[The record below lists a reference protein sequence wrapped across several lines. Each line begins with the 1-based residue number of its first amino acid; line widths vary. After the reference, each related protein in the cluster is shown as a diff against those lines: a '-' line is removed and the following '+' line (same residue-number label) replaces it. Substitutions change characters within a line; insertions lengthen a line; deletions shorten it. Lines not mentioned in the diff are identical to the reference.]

1 MTVVRPT
8 PGVPR
13 QYTFP
18 TVERTTLS
26 NGLRIA
32 VARMPRLP
40 LVTVLAL
47 VDAGASCDSA
57 GCEGAAALTALALG
71 EGTAKLS
78 GGDLVE
84 QFERLGT
91 GFDSGI
97 EWDDAVAQLTVT
109 PERLGAAVKMLGEV
123 LTAPAFRSADL
134 ERLKSERLAELLQL
148 QAEPRGLA
156 NEKFSELLYAP
167 KSRYAKPSAGDRQS
181 VSAITVS
188 EVGAFHRAHYTPLT
202 TTLIFAGDVTVE
214 QAVQLTERAFGGW
227 SGPAVAPTLVND
239 DTAQHGRFGHIVH
252 KADAPQ
258 SELRIGHRG
267 VPRNH
272 SDYFPIVVM
281 NALLGGLFSSRIN
294 LNLRERNAFTYGA
307 SSGFDWRRGAGPF
320 VVATAVK
327 TEVTGPAIREI
338 LLEIDRMRQEAVQP
352 EELTLATD
360 YLTGVFPIRYETTRA
375 VAAAIATATVY
386 GLGDDYYTVYRER
399 VRAVTAADVQR
410 AGQQHLHPESMLVVA
425 VGDAPAIRESLAALD
440 IGEIR
445 VHTEGDAL

>member
-47 VDAGASCDSA
+47 VDAGSSCDSA

-97 EWDDAVAQLTVT
+97 DWDDAVAQLTVT

-134 ERLKSERLAELLQL
+134 ERLKRERLAELLQL

-167 KSRYAKPSAGDRQS
+167 RSRYAKPSAGDRQS

-188 EVGAFHRAHYTPLT
+188 EVGAFHRAHYTPST

-214 QAVQLTERAFGGW
+214 QAVQLTERAFWGW

-338 LLEIDRMRQEAVQP
+338 LLEIDRMRQETVQP

-410 AGQQHLHPESMLVVA
+410 AAQQHLHPESMLVVA

-440 IGEIR
+440 IGAIQ
-445 VHTEGDAL
+445 VHSEGDAL

>member
-167 KSRYAKPSAGDRQS
+167 SSRYAKPSAGDRQS

-188 EVGAFHRAHYTPLT
+188 EVGAFHRAHYTPAT

-338 LLEIDRMRQEAVQP
+338 LLEIDRMRQETVQP

-410 AGQQHLHPESMLVVA
+410 AAQQHLHPESMLVVA

-440 IGEIR
+440 IGAIR
-445 VHTEGDAL
+445 VHSEGDAL

>member
-1 MTVVRPT
+1 MSVARPT

-13 QYTFP
+13 EYTFP
-18 TVERTTLS
+18 RVERTTLS

-47 VDAGASCDSA
+47 VDAGSSYDPA
-57 GCEGAAALTALALG
+57 GCEGTAALTALALG
-71 EGTAKLS
+71 EGTARLS

-97 EWDDAVAQLTVT
+97 DWDDAVAQLTVT
-109 PERLGAAVKMLGEV
+109 PERLGAALAMLGEV

-134 ERLKSERLAELLQL
+134 ERLKSERLAELMQL

-156 NEKFSELLYAP
+156 NEKFSKLLYASG
-167 KSRYAKPSAGDRQS
+167 SRYAMPSGGDRRS

-188 EVGAFHRAHYTPLT
+188 AVDAFHHAHYTPST
-202 TTLIFAGDVTVE
+202 TTLVFAGDVTTE
-214 QAVQLTERAFGGW
+214 IAVYLAERALGSW
-227 SGPAVAPTLVND
+227 SGSPVAPTIVHD
-239 DTAQHGRFGHIVH
+239 GIAQSGRFGHIVQ

-272 SDYFPIVVM
+272 VDYFPIVVM

-307 SSGFDWRRGAGPF
+307 SSGFDWRRGTGPF

-338 LLEIDRMRQEAVQP
+338 LLEVDRMREETVLP

-386 GLGDDYYTVYRER
+386 GLGDNYYTTYRER
-399 VRAVTAADVQR
+399 VRAVTAADVRR
-410 AGQQHLHPESMLVVA
+410 AAQQHLHPESILVVA
-425 VGDAPAIRESLAALD
+425 VGDASAIRESLAGLD
-440 IGEIR
+440 IGTIR
-445 VHTEGDAL
+445 VHGAEDAS

>member
-47 VDAGASCDSA
+47 VDAGSSCDSA

-167 KSRYAKPSAGDRQS
+167 SSRYAKPSAGDRQS

-188 EVGAFHRAHYTPLT
+188 EVGALHRAHYTPAT

-338 LLEIDRMRQEAVQP
+338 LLEIDRMRQETVQP

-410 AGQQHLHPESMLVVA
+410 AAQQHLHPESMLVVA

-440 IGEIR
+440 IGAIR
-445 VHTEGDAL
+445 VHSEGDAL

>member
-1 MTVVRPT
+1 MSVVRPA

-13 QYTFP
+13 QYSFP

-32 VARMPRLP
+32 VARMSRLP

-47 VDAGASCDSA
+47 VDAGSSCDPA

-71 EGTAKLS
+71 EGTVNLT

-91 GFDSGI
+91 GFDSGSD
-97 EWDDAVAQLTVT
+97 WDDAVAQLTVT
-109 PERLGAAVKMLGEV
+109 PERLGAALAMLGEV
-123 LTAPAFRSADL
+123 LTAPAFRPADL
-134 ERLKSERLAELLQL
+134 ERLKYERLAELLQL

-156 NEKFSELLYAP
+156 NEKFSALLYAP
-167 KSRYAKPSAGDRQS
+167 RSRYALPAGGDRRS

-188 EVGAFHRAHYTPLT
+188 AVDAFHRAHYIPSA
-202 TTLIFAGDVTVE
+202 TTLIFAGDVTM
-214 QAVQLTERAFGGW
+214 QLAVQLAERAFGSW
-227 SGPAVAPTLVND
+227 SGSGIAPAIVND
-239 DTAQHGRFGHIVH
+239 DIAQSGRFGHIVH

-258 SELRIGHRG
+258 SELRVGHRG

-272 SDYFPIVVM
+272 DDYFPIVVM

-338 LLEIDRMRQEAVQP
+338 LLEIDRMREETVQP

-399 VRAVTAADVQR
+399 VRAVTAADVRR
-410 AGQQHLHPESMLVVA
+410 AAQQHLHPESMLVVA
-425 VGDAPAIRESLAALD
+425 VGDASAIRESLAALD
-440 IGEIR
+440 IGAIR
-445 VHTEGDAL
+445 VHGAGGAS

>member
-167 KSRYAKPSAGDRQS
+167 SSRYAKPSAGDRQS

-188 EVGAFHRAHYTPLT
+188 EVGAFHRAHYTPAT

-272 SDYFPIVVM
+272 SNYFPIVVM

-338 LLEIDRMRQEAVQP
+338 LLEIDRMQQETVQP

-410 AGQQHLHPESMLVVA
+410 AAQQHLHPESMLVVA

-440 IGEIR
+440 IGAIR
-445 VHTEGDAL
+445 VHSEGDAL

>member
-97 EWDDAVAQLTVT
+97 DWDDAVAQLTVT

-123 LTAPAFRSADL
+123 LPAPAFRSADL
-134 ERLKSERLAELLQL
+134 ERLKRERLAELLQL

-167 KSRYAKPSAGDRQS
+167 SSRYAKPSAGDRQS

-188 EVGAFHRAHYTPLT
+188 EVGAFHRAHYTPAT

-272 SDYFPIVVM
+272 SNYFPIVVM

-338 LLEIDRMRQEAVQP
+338 LLEIDRMRQETVQP

-410 AGQQHLHPESMLVVA
+410 AAQQHLHPESMLVVA

-440 IGEIR
+440 IGAIR
-445 VHTEGDAL
+445 VHSEGDAL

>member
-1 MTVVRPT
+1 MSVVRPT
-8 PGVPR
+8 SGVPR

-32 VARMPRLP
+32 VAPMPRLP

-47 VDAGASCDSA
+47 IDAGSSDDPA
-57 GCEGAAALTALALG
+57 GYEGTAALTALALG

-84 QFERLGT
+84 QFEHLGT
-91 GFDSGI
+91 GFDSGSD
-97 EWDDAVAQLTVT
+97 WDDAVAQLTVT
-109 PERLGAAVKMLGEV
+109 PERLGAALTMLGEV
-123 LTAPAFRSADL
+123 LTAPAFRPADL

-156 NEKFSELLYAP
+156 NEKFSALLYAP
-167 KSRYAKPSAGDRQS
+167 GSRYALPAGGDRRS
-181 VSAITVS
+181 VSEIIGSAVN
-188 EVGAFHRAHYTPLT
+188 AFHRAHYTPSA
-202 TTLIFAGDVTVE
+202 TTLIFAGDVTME
-214 QAVQLTERAFGGW
+214 QAVQLAERAFGSWTG
-227 SGPAVAPTLVND
+227 SGVAPAIVND
-239 DTAQHGRFGHIVH
+239 GIAQSGRFGHIVH

-258 SELRIGHRG
+258 SELRVGHRG
-267 VPRNH
+267 VPRDH
-272 SDYFPIVVM
+272 GDYFPIVVM

-338 LLEIDRMRQEAVQP
+338 LLEIDRMREETVQP
-352 EELTLATD
+352 DELTLATD

-399 VRAVTAADVQR
+399 VRAVTAADVR
-410 AGQQHLHPESMLVVA
+410 RVAQQHLHPESMLVVA
-425 VGDAPAIRESLAALD
+425 VGDASAIRESLAALD
-440 IGEIR
+440 IGAIR
-445 VHTEGDAL
+445 VHGAGSAS

>member
-167 KSRYAKPSAGDRQS
+167 RSRYAKPSAGDRQS

-188 EVGAFHRAHYTPLT
+188 EVGALHRAHYTPAT

-272 SDYFPIVVM
+272 SNYFPIVVM

-338 LLEIDRMRQEAVQP
+338 LLEIDRMRQETVQP

-399 VRAVTAADVQR
+399 IRAVTAADVQR
-410 AGQQHLHPESMLVVA
+410 AAQQHLHPESMLVVA

-440 IGEIR
+440 IGAIR
-445 VHTEGDAL
+445 VHSEGDAL

>member
-1 MTVVRPT
+1 MSVVRPT
-8 PGVPR
+8 SGVPR

-32 VARMPRLP
+32 VAPMPRLP

-47 VDAGASCDSA
+47 IDAGSSDDPA
-57 GCEGAAALTALALG
+57 GYEGTAALTALALG

-84 QFERLGT
+84 QFEHLGT
-91 GFDSGI
+91 GFDSGSD
-97 EWDDAVAQLTVT
+97 WDDAVAQLTVT
-109 PERLGAAVKMLGEV
+109 PERLGAALTMLGEV
-123 LTAPAFRSADL
+123 LTAPAFRPADL

-156 NEKFSELLYAP
+156 NEKFSALLYAP
-167 KSRYAKPSAGDRQS
+167 GSRYALPAGGDRRS
-181 VSAITVS
+181 VSAIIGSAVN
-188 EVGAFHRAHYTPLT
+188 AFHRAHYTPSA
-202 TTLIFAGDVTVE
+202 TTLIFAGDVTME
-214 QAVQLTERAFGGW
+214 QAVQLAERAFGSWTG
-227 SGPAVAPTLVND
+227 SGVAPAIVND
-239 DTAQHGRFGHIVH
+239 GIAQSGRFGHIVH

-258 SELRIGHRG
+258 SELRVGHRG
-267 VPRNH
+267 VPRDH
-272 SDYFPIVVM
+272 GDYFPIVVM

-338 LLEIDRMRQEAVQP
+338 LLEIDRMREETVQP
-352 EELTLATD
+352 DELTLATD

-399 VRAVTAADVQR
+399 VRAVTAADVR
-410 AGQQHLHPESMLVVA
+410 RVAQQHLHPESMLVVA
-425 VGDAPAIRESLAALD
+425 VGDASAIRESLAALD
-440 IGEIR
+440 IGAIR
-445 VHTEGDAL
+445 VHGAGSAS

>member
-8 PGVPR
+8 SGVPR

-167 KSRYAKPSAGDRQS
+167 RSRYAKPSAGDRQS

-188 EVGAFHRAHYTPLT
+188 EVGTFHRAHYTPAT
-202 TTLIFAGDVTVE
+202 TTLIFAGDVTAE
-214 QAVQLTERAFGGW
+214 QAVQLAERAFGGW

-239 DTAQHGRFGHIVH
+239 DMAQHGRFGHIVH

-272 SDYFPIVVM
+272 SNYFPIVVM

-338 LLEIDRMRQEAVQP
+338 LLEIDRMRQETVQP

-410 AGQQHLHPESMLVVA
+410 AAQQHLHPESMLVVA

-440 IGEIR
+440 IGAIR
-445 VHTEGDAL
+445 VHSEGDAL

>member
-1 MTVVRPT
+1 MTMIRPT
-8 PGVPR
+8 PGAPR
-13 QYTFP
+13 HYIFP

-47 VDAGASCDSA
+47 VDAGSSYDPP

-78 GGDLVE
+78 GGDLAE

-91 GFDSGI
+91 GFESGCD
-97 EWDDAVAQLTVT
+97 WDDAVAQLTVT
-109 PERLGAAVKMLGEV
+109 PERLGAALAMLGEV
-123 LTAPAFRSADL
+123 LTAPAFRPADI
-134 ERLKSERLAELLQL
+134 ERLKNERLAELVQL

-156 NEKFSELLYAP
+156 NENFSKVLYASG
-167 KSRYAKPSAGDRQS
+167 SRYAMPSAGDRRS
-181 VSAITVS
+181 VSSLTVS
-188 EVGAFHRAHYTPLT
+188 AVKAFHRAHFTPSA
-202 TTLIFAGDVTVE
+202 TTLIFAGDVTME
-214 QAVQLTERAFGGW
+214 LAVQLAERALGSW
-227 SGPAVAPTLVND
+227 SGSPVAPTIVND
-239 DTAQHGRFGHIVH
+239 GIALSGRFGHIVQ

-258 SELRIGHRG
+258 SELRVGHRG

-272 SDYFPIVVM
+272 GDYFPVVVM
-281 NALLGGLFSSRIN
+281 NAVLGGLFSSRIN

-338 LLEIDRMRQEAVQP
+338 LTEVDRMREETVLP

-386 GLGDDYYTVYRER
+386 ELGDDYYTLYRDR
-399 VRAVTAADVQR
+399 VRAVAATDVRR
-410 AGQQHLHPESMLVVA
+410 AAQQHLHPESMLVVA
-425 VGDAPAIRESLAALD
+425 VGDASAIRDSLAGLD
-440 IGEIR
+440 IGAIQ
-445 VHTEGDAL
+445 VHGVEGGP

>member
-1 MTVVRPT
+1 MSVVRPP

-18 TVERTTLS
+18 TVERTTLL
-26 NGLRIA
+26 NGLQIA
-32 VARMPRLP
+32 VAPMPRLP

-47 VDAGASCDSA
+47 VDAGSSYDPA
-57 GCEGAAALTALALG
+57 GCEGVAALTALALG
-71 EGTAKLS
+71 EGTAKLL

-91 GFDSGI
+91 GFDSGSD
-97 EWDDAVAQLTVT
+97 WDDAVAQLTVT
-109 PERLGAAVKMLGEV
+109 PERLGAALTMLGDV
-123 LTAPAFRSADL
+123 LTAPAFRPADL
-134 ERLKSERLAELLQL
+134 ERLKSERLAELMQL

-167 KSRYAKPSAGDRQS
+167 ESRYALPAGGDRRS

-188 EVGAFHRAHYTPLT
+188 AVGAFHRAHYAPSAA
-202 TTLIFAGDVTVE
+202 TLIFAGDVTME
-214 QAVQLTERAFGGW
+214 LAVQLTERALGYW
-227 SGPAVAPTLVND
+227 SGSHVAPAIVND
-239 DTAQHGRFGHIVH
+239 DIAQSGRFGHIVH

-258 SELRIGHRG
+258 SELRVGHRG

-272 SDYFPIVVM
+272 GDYFPIVVM
-281 NALLGGLFSSRIN
+281 NALLGGLFGSRIN

-338 LLEIDRMRQEAVQP
+338 LLEIDRMREETVQP
-352 EELTLATD
+352 DELTLATD

-399 VRAVTAADVQR
+399 VRAVTAADVR
-410 AGQQHLHPESMLVVA
+410 RVAQQHLHPESMLMVA
-425 VGDAPAIRESLAALD
+425 VGDASAIRESLAALD
-440 IGEIR
+440 IGAIR
-445 VHTEGDAL
+445 VHGAGSAS

>member
-1 MTVVRPT
+1 MSVVRPT
-8 PGVPR
+8 PSVPR

-32 VARMPRLP
+32 VAQMPRLP

-47 VDAGASCDSA
+47 VDAGSSYDSA

-97 EWDDAVAQLTVT
+97 DWDDAVAQLTVT
-109 PERLGAAVKMLGEV
+109 PERLDAALGMLGEV
-123 LTAPAFRSADL
+123 LTAPAFRPADL

-156 NEKFSELLYAP
+156 NEKFSKLLYAP
-167 KSRYAKPSAGDRQS
+167 GSRYAKPSAGDRRS
-181 VSAITVS
+181 VSATTVS
-188 EVGAFHRAHYTPLT
+188 GVGAFHRAHYTPSS
-202 TTLIFAGDVTVE
+202 TTLIFAGDVTME
-214 QAVQLTERAFGGW
+214 LAVQLAERAFGSW
-227 SGPAVAPTLVND
+227 SGTPIVSDIMND
-239 DTAQHGRFGHIVH
+239 SIAQSGRFGHIVH
-252 KADAPQ
+252 KAGAPQ
-258 SELRIGHRG
+258 SELRVGHRG
-267 VPRNH
+267 VPRIH

-294 LNLRERNAFTYGA
+294 LNLRERHAFTYGA

-338 LLEIDRMRQEAVQP
+338 LLEIDRMREETVQP

-386 GLGDDYYTVYRER
+386 GLGDDYYTVYRDR
-399 VRAVTAADVQR
+399 VRDVTAADVRR
-410 AGQQHLHPESMLVVA
+410 AAQQHLHPESMLVVA

-440 IGEIR
+440 IGAIR
-445 VHTEGDAL
+445 VHSEGDAS

>member
-1 MTVVRPT
+1 MSVVRPT

-32 VARMPRLP
+32 VAPMPRLP

-47 VDAGASCDSA
+47 IDAGSSDDPA
-57 GCEGAAALTALALG
+57 GYEGTAALTALALG

-84 QFERLGT
+84 QFEHLGT
-91 GFDSGI
+91 GFDSGSD
-97 EWDDAVAQLTVT
+97 WDDAVAQLTVT
-109 PERLGAAVKMLGEV
+109 PERLGAALTMLGEV
-123 LTAPAFRSADL
+123 LTAPAFRPADL

-156 NEKFSELLYAP
+156 NEKFSALLYAP
-167 KSRYAKPSAGDRQS
+167 GSRYALPAGGDRRS
-181 VSAITVS
+181 VSAIIDSAVN
-188 EVGAFHRAHYTPLT
+188 AFHRAHYTPSA
-202 TTLIFAGDVTVE
+202 TTLIFAGDVTME
-214 QAVQLTERAFGGW
+214 QAVQLAERAFGSWTG
-227 SGPAVAPTLVND
+227 SGVAPAIVND
-239 DTAQHGRFGHIVH
+239 GIAQSGRFGHIVH

-258 SELRIGHRG
+258 SELRVGHRG
-267 VPRNH
+267 VPRDH
-272 SDYFPIVVM
+272 GDYFPIVVM

-338 LLEIDRMRQEAVQP
+338 LLEIDRMREETVQP
-352 EELTLATD
+352 DELTLATD

-375 VAAAIATATVY
+375 VAAAIATATEY

-399 VRAVTAADVQR
+399 VRAVTAADVR
-410 AGQQHLHPESMLVVA
+410 RVAQQHLHPESMLVVA
-425 VGDAPAIRESLAALD
+425 VGDASAIRESLAALD
-440 IGEIR
+440 IGAIR
-445 VHTEGDAL
+445 VHGAGSAS

>member
-1 MTVVRPT
+1 MSVVRPT

-32 VARMPRLP
+32 VAPMPRLP

-47 VDAGASCDSA
+47 IDAGSSDDPA
-57 GCEGAAALTALALG
+57 GYEGTAALTALALG

-84 QFERLGT
+84 QFEHLGT
-91 GFDSGI
+91 GFDSGSD
-97 EWDDAVAQLTVT
+97 WDDAVAQLTVT
-109 PERLGAAVKMLGEV
+109 PERLGAALTMLGEV
-123 LTAPAFRSADL
+123 LTAPAFRPADL

-156 NEKFSELLYAP
+156 NEKFSALLYAP
-167 KSRYAKPSAGDRQS
+167 GSRYALPAGGDRRS
-181 VSAITVS
+181 VSAIIGSAVN
-188 EVGAFHRAHYTPLT
+188 AFHRAHYTPSA
-202 TTLIFAGDVTVE
+202 TTLIFAGDVTME
-214 QAVQLTERAFGGW
+214 LAVQLAERAFGSW
-227 SGPAVAPTLVND
+227 SGSGVAPAIVND
-239 DTAQHGRFGHIVH
+239 GIAQSGRFGHIVH

-258 SELRIGHRG
+258 SELRVGHRG
-267 VPRNH
+267 VPRDH
-272 SDYFPIVVM
+272 GDYFPIVVM

-338 LLEIDRMRQEAVQP
+338 LLEIDRMREETVQP
-352 EELTLATD
+352 DELTLATD

-399 VRAVTAADVQR
+399 VRAVTAADVR
-410 AGQQHLHPESMLVVA
+410 RVAQQHLHPESMLVVA
-425 VGDAPAIRESLAALD
+425 VGDASAIRESLAALD
-440 IGEIR
+440 IGAIR
-445 VHTEGDAL
+445 VHGAGSAS

>member
-8 PGVPR
+8 SGVPR

-167 KSRYAKPSAGDRQS
+167 RSRYAKPSAGDRQS

-188 EVGAFHRAHYTPLT
+188 EVGTFHRAHYTPAT
-202 TTLIFAGDVTVE
+202 TTLIFAGDVTAE

-338 LLEIDRMRQEAVQP
+338 LLEIDRMRQETVQP

-410 AGQQHLHPESMLVVA
+410 AAQQHLHPESMLVVA

-440 IGEIR
+440 IGAIR
-445 VHTEGDAL
+445 VHSEGDAL